1 MLMTRKN
8 EALEVEK
15 ELGDRKKC
23 PVQACFK
30 EGQRTKGD
38 YS

>member
-8 EALEVEK
+8 EALEVQK
-15 ELGDRKKC
+15 KSLGARKK
-23 PVQACFK
+23 VRRK

-38 YS
+38 YF